1 MARTSNLQT
10 IPEFPLGAPFGSYF
24 CSNETSCRC
33 PNLFVSLGLGELDA
47 ARVLGEPAPAC
58 TGTVTSHPSSSFI
71 CKMKGR
77 WGEGETGDEMA
88 SQPLTFRDP
97 VIFCVDNLQAACL
110 RIIDHRIRNEGAS
123 LRGIC
128 ILTAHSRRDTSRLI

>member
-10 IPEFPLGAPFGSYF
+10 IPDFTLGAPFGSYF
-24 CSNETSCRC
+24 CSNETSCHC
-33 PNLFVSLGLGELDA
+33 PNLFVSLGLGALDA

-71 CKMKGR
+71 CKMKG
-77 WGEGETGDEMA
+77 GGGTGGEMA
-88 SQPLTFRDP
+88 SHPLTFRDP
-97 VIFCVDNLQAACL
+97 VIFRVDNLQAACL

-123 LRGIC
+123 LRGLC
-128 ILTAHSRRDTSRLI
+128 VLTAHGRRDTSRLI